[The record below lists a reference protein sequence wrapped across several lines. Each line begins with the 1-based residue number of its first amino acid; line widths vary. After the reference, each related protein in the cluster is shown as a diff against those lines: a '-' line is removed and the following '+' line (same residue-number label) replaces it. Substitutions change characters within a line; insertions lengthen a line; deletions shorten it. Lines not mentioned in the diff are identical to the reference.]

1 MATMKLLE
9 GWIDLIIVF
18 EVLSGGRFNTE
29 AKESYWDQVREQ
41 DGGWGGT
48 GPLDLTLVQALFSAK
63 KDETLIFV
71 SYPT

>member
-18 EVLSGGRFNTE
+18 EVLTGGKFNTE

-41 DGGWGGT
+41 DGGWGEQG
-48 GPLDLTLVQALFSAK
+48 LW
-63 KDETLIFV
+63 I
-71 SYPT
+71 

>member
-18 EVLSGGRFNTE
+18 EVLMGGKFNTE

-41 DGGWGGT
+41 DGGWGGQ
-48 GPLDLTLVQALFSAK
+48 GLW
-63 KDETLIFV
+63 I
-71 SYPT
+71 